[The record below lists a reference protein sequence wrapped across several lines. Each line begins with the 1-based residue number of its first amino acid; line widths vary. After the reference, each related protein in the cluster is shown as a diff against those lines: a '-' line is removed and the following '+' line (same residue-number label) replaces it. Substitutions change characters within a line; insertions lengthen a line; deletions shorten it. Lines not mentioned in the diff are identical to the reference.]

1 MVGSGVSEVDYEKK
15 LASTIMDTKVL
26 SSIDIGTGQPRIV
39 QMTTVATQTMGG
51 TELTTEVAATNN

>member
-1 MVGSGVSEVDYEKK
+1 MDYEKK

-39 QMTTVATQTMGG
+39 QTTTAATQTMGG
-51 TELTTEVAATNN
+51 TELTTEVAATDN